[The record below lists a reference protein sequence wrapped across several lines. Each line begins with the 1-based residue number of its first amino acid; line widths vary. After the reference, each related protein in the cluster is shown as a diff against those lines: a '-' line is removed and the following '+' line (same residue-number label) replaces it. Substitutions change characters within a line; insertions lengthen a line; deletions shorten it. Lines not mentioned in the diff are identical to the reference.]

1 MKEQPPKIDWRS
13 KFTKEQLFT
22 IPNILSYFRLALIPV
37 IVCLYFTNHPI
48 WALVVIILSGL
59 TDVVDGFIAR
69 KFNMITDFGKFI
81 DPVADK
87 LTQGIVM
94 ICLALRFP
102 WMWLPIGI
110 MLVKEITAFVLRL
123 IVFKKTEQVKSAE
136 WHGKLTTVVLYLIMA
151 LHIVWTDI
159 PTETVSKI
167 CILIASALM
176 LLSCVLYTVSN
187 ALILKK
193 NAEK

>member
-1 MKEQPPKIDWRS
+1 MQEQSPKIDWRS
-13 KFTKEQLFT
+13 KFTKDQLFT
-22 IPNILSYFRLALIPV
+22 LPNILSYFRLALIPV
-37 IVCLYFTNHPI
+37 IVCLYLTDHPI
-48 WALVVIILSGL
+48 WALVVIILSGI

-69 KFNMITDFGKFI
+69 RFNMITDFGKFI

-110 MLVKEITAFVLRL
+110 MLVKEATAFILRL
-123 IVFKKTEQVKSAE
+123 LVFRKTEEVKSAE

-151 LHIVWTDI
+151 LHIVWTGI
-159 PTETVSKI
+159 PETVSTV

-176 LLSCVLYTVSN
+176 LLSFVLYTVST
-187 ALILKK
+187 ALILIK
-193 NAEK
+193 NSHK

>member
-1 MKEQPPKIDWRS
+1 MKEFFS
-13 KFTKEQLFT
+13 
-22 IPNILSYFRLALIPV
+22 S
-37 IVCLYFTNHPI
+37 
-48 WALVVIILSGL
+48 ILSGVGI
-59 TDVVDGFIAR
+59 TDVIDGFIAR
-69 KFNMITDFGKFI
+69 KFNMITDFGKFV

-110 MLVKEITAFVLRL
+110 MIVKEATAFILRF
-123 IVFKKTEQVKSAE
+123 IAFKKTEEVKSAE

-151 LHIVWTDI
+151 LHIVWYNI
-159 PTETVSKI
+159 PRTVSTI
-167 CILIASALM
+167 CIFVATALM
-176 LLSCVLYTVSN
+176 ILSFVLYTVDT

-193 NAEK
+193 NSQK